1 MIDKTPLPGLDL
13 QSTEAKIQMN
23 NFWKYLD
30 DLAEKNPEE
39 YKKFIQT
46 QMKKGIETFHPSHNQ
61 SITTK
66 QEFTVSPYLCLRM
79 KPIKIIKEENTEE
92 KKDDILVHENAGK
105 EIKEVPQIKFG
116 PEFDG
121 DAFSGK
127 VLQNRKIYLNI
138 VMARDYYTP
147 ADDQGNFLKGE
158 QFQNENNW
166 RYIPTE
172 FRYNGKNESMSG
184 TRCDY
189 YDVII
194 NQDIIDKIRK
204 DQALYKTISGY
215 IVRKFV
221 IFLNDKIVLYTNS
234 VKIIEKTYKSV
245 TPRPDIFK
253 SKLGERS
260 LAAEKAQQR
269 HLQEMQQKQ
278 QKQQPPM
285 NNNII
290 IPGASEEPLIEES
303 NKKQEVEKKEEKKV
317 VIEEVGAINKQIIPI
332 KKKILND
339 HQMEVKFMFDEFEY
353 LKGISEIDLQ
363 ISENG
368 IIIHLDN
375 EHYIIDKNYEPVE
388 MKFNFKVD
396 PDKCTAKFNKKEK
409 ILTVIIE
416 RIN

>member
-1 MIDKTPLPGLDL
+1 
-13 QSTEAKIQMN
+13 MN
-23 NFWKYLD
+23 PWG
-30 DLAEKNPEE
+30 E
-39 YKKFIQT
+39 Y
-46 QMKKGIETFHPSHNQ
+46 E
-61 SITTK
+61 
-66 QEFTVSPYLCLRM
+66 
-79 KPIKIIKEENTEE
+79 
-92 KKDDILVHENAGK
+92 
-105 EIKEVPQIKFG
+105 
-116 PEFDG
+116 
-121 DAFSGK
+121 
-127 VLQNRKIYLNI
+127 RKRL
-138 VMARDYYTP
+138 
-147 ADDQGNFLKGE
+147 LK
-158 QFQNENNW
+158 
-166 RYIPTE
+166 R
-172 FRYNGKNESMSG
+172 
-184 TRCDY
+184 
-189 YDVII
+189 
-194 NQDIIDKIRK
+194 
-204 DQALYKTISGY
+204 
-215 IVRKFV
+215 
-221 IFLNDKIVLYTNS
+221 
-234 VKIIEKTYKSV
+234 
-245 TPRPDIFK
+245 
-253 SKLGERS
+253 
-260 LAAEKAQQR
+260 QR
-269 HLQEMQQKQ
+269 EMQQKQ